1 VIARDGARDVQ
12 LKTKKEGRMVYTY
25 PYEMIDGHIIVTS
38 DDGKVCLID
47 TGSHVS
53 VGGSEHLLFAGARY
67 VLQPSLLGKAACELP
82 GPIGV
87 RIDVLAGADILNHYD
102 MLIDPVRQ
110 VLEFS
115 DAEHDLEGE
124 AIHVELLSGV
134 PMLEADVGGNR
145 IKVFFDTG
153 APVSYACEERLQAF
167 PRVGTANDFY
177 ITCGGFQTALH
188 RVPVTLGNRNF
199 SLDIGVLP
207 QDLQDK
213 LLAVGVEGIVGT
225 AILMYFMVVYM
236 PRRRRLILVA
246 RRQDL

>member
-1 VIARDGARDVQ
+1 VIARERARDAVENQ
-12 LKTKKEGRMVYTY
+12 KKEGRMVYTY

-53 VGGSEHLLFAGARY
+53 VGVSEHLLFAGAKHALTPR
-67 VLQPSLLGKAACELP
+67 LMGRAAYELP

-115 DAEHDLEGE
+115 DVEHDMEGE
-124 AIHVELLSGV
+124 AIPVELLSGV

-145 IKVFFDTG
+145 MKVFFDTG
-153 APVSYACEERLQAF
+153 APVSYAREARLQAF

-177 ITCGGFQTALH
+177 ITCGAFQTALH
-188 RVPVTLGNRNF
+188 RVPVTLGNRVIH
-199 SLDIGVLP
+199 LDVGVLP
-207 QDLQDK
+207 PPLQIL
-213 LLAVGVEGIVGT
+213 LLAAGVEGILGT
-225 AILMYFMVVYM
+225 AILIHFMVAYM

-246 RRQDL
+246 RRQAL